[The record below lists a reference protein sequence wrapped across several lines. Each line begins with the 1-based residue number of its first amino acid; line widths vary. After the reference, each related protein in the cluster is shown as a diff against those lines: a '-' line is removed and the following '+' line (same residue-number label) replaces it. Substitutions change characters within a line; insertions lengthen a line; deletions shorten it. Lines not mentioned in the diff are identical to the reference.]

1 MGVLGGP
8 GAVLV
13 KPWGVT
19 WALLGESWGSL
30 GGPGGVLGRHCGRPS
45 APDVTHTDVSAS
57 PMFSMFFYNLFSASN
72 IMFIFLYFQFL
83 GGPWGSLVGPSD
95 VPGNARGALGASLWV
110 RVTSLGVL
118 GGSLEGP

>member
-30 GGPGGVLGRHCGRPS
+30 GGPGGVLGRPCGRPS

-57 PMFSMFFYNLFSASN
+57 PMFSMFFYQLFSFSN
-72 IMFIFLYFQFL
+72 IVFIFLCFCSRH
-83 GGPWGSLVGPSD
+83 GGP
-95 VPGNARGALGASLWV
+95 GA
-110 RVTSLGVL
+110 VL
-118 GGSLEGP
+118 GKPCGSPGRP